1 MENHTARI
9 RQLNDLFRQ
18 TLLGGRAV
26 ITRCI
31 ASRKDVAEIIDR
43 VRIFDEF
50 SEDSDPYGEHDFGA
64 FDYDGET
71 SFWKIDYF
79 DRSLNVGS
87 PNPADPFVTTRVLTV
102 MLAEEY

>member
-1 MENHTARI
+1 MENNTTRI

-18 TLLGGRAV
+18 TFRGGRAV
-26 ITRCI
+26 VTRSI

-87 PNPADPFVTTRVLTV
+87 PNPADPIVTTRVLTV
-102 MLAEEY
+102 MLAEED